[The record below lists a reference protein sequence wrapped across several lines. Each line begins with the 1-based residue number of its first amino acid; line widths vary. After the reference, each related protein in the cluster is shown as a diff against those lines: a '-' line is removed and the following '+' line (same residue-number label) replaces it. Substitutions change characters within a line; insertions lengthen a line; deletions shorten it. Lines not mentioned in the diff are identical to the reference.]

1 MSGLEILALVPYAA
15 SILES
20 LSSLLALANRGGVS
34 ESEVQ
39 NAIIEVEDRILRVL
53 DDIAES
59 GRKLKLSAM
68 EKNDI
73 RTKFTSVCKKY
84 RFDADQ
90 KVTMED
96 IRDRLSTELNCKIPE
111 SVIIIQRKW
120 LESRLIKN

>member
-39 NAIIEVEDRILRVL
+39 NAIIEVEDRLLRVI

-59 GRKLKLSAM
+59 GRNLSAM

-73 RTKFTSVCKKY
+73 RTKFTSFCRKY

-90 KVTMED
+90 KVSMED
-96 IRDRLSTELNCKIPE
+96 IRDKLSTELNCKIPE
-111 SVIIIQRKW
+111 SVIIIQQKW
-120 LESRLIKN
+120 LQSRLIKN